1 MLLAVIVYVFAVL
14 FTYFVLGDACGNL
27 WVFAVVF
34 YDFFSSH
41 MLYVW
46 TFTYV
51 WLTLK
56 VNVGKGSIHGAFG
69 VLFSGVLK

>member
-1 MLLAVIVYVFAVL
+1 MSSRFFSRILSSVMLVGTCGFLPL
-14 FTYFVLGDACGNL
+14 FFTTFCRS
-27 WVFAVVF
+27 
-34 YDFFSSH
+34 FSSH